1 MDAAPNL
8 DEPFMPDGLDDEPD
22 NYDDD
27 EPTNEEAEAINQ
39 EPGEDIN
46 LGSPTVD
53 PEEGQDDPAERKYNP
68 KYEAED
74 EFFFEEAG
82 DNTPFDM
89 SLIRQDHN
97 LTLRLK
103 QRIDNIQPAMITAI
117 IDRLHMIEATGLG
130 VV

>member
-53 PEEGQDDPAERKYNP
+53 PEEGEYVRN
-68 KYEAED
+68 EL
-74 EFFFEEAG
+74 
-82 DNTPFDM
+82 NVLL
-89 SLIRQDHN
+89 LITH
-97 LTLRLK
+97 L
-103 QRIDNIQPAMITAI
+103 
-117 IDRLHMIEATGLG
+117 
-130 VV
+130 